1 MYIGALKRYKKVDVL
16 LRAFKILLS
25 QEKIYKR
32 LVIVG
37 NGPDKPRLMNLTS
50 ELGLNDYVEWKTNLT
65 RSQLLSEYSKTSVF
79 VLLSMLESFS
89 RVVNEAIIIGIP
101 TVVSRSKVFSDLA
114 NQGLVEV
121 ALLEQPE
128 IVAKAILRA
137 QNKVSDCR
145 KKFQFNDSEEYSDS
159 IAKIYLK
166 LNKLAL

>member
-1 MYIGALKRYKKVDVL
+1 
-16 LRAFKILLS
+16 LLS

-37 NGPDKPRLMNLTS
+37 DGPDKSRLMNLTT

-65 RSQLLSEYSKTSVF
+65 RRQLLSEYSKTSVF

-89 RVVNEAIIIGIP
+89 RVVNEAIIIGVP

-121 ALLEQPE
+121 ALSEQPE

-137 QNKVSDCR
+137 QNKVPDFTCR
-145 KKFQFNDSEEYSDS
+145 NKYRFNDSEGYSDT